1 MEYFQ
6 IQWKIHKRNTQGKI
20 KIWYRYSC
28 ATPGMG
34 ESISR
39 YWYCQIV
46 WSPLLLQYWHRLHKF
61 WRQKT
66 WCDLP
71 AHLCQY
77 FLSTS
82 YQQPLPH
89 GQSLLNPTLWRT
101 FKLGKPSLP
110 SLMSMTMTI
119 MTWESQF
126 TAAFKRIESSRS
138 GPAHHYWSNTALSDH
153 HNDMVVMKIK
163 LWTPNTSTTTRFST
177 FCNIVRGMT
186 GPIPP
191 IRPALKT

>member
-6 IQWKIHKRNTQGKI
+6 IQWKIQTQRKI
-20 KIWYRYSC
+20 KIWYQYSC
-28 ATPGMG
+28 AIPGMG

-82 YQQPLPH
+82 YQQPLPG

-153 HNDMVVMKIK
+153 HNGMVVMKIK

-177 FCNIVRGMT
+177 FCKIVRGMT
-186 GPIPP
+186 RPIPP
-191 IRPALKT
+191 IWPALTT

>member
-1 MEYFQ
+1 MPYQVWAERIIESLLVLPNSSDPLSSFN
-6 IQWKIHKRNTQGKI
+6 IGKD
-20 KIWYRYSC
+20 C
-28 ATPGMG
+28 
-34 ESISR
+34 ISFGDKKLG
-39 YWYCQIV
+39 V
-46 WSPLLLQYWHRLHKF
+46 TF
-61 WRQKT
+61 
-66 WCDLP
+66 
-71 AHLCQY
+71 QY

-82 YQQPLPH
+82 YQQQPLPD

-110 SLMSMTMTI
+110 SLIGMTMTI

-153 HNDMVVMKIK
+153 HNGMVVMKIK
-163 LWTPNTSTTTRFST
+163 LWTPNTSTATRFST

-186 GPIPP
+186 RPIPP
-191 IRPALKT
+191 IWPALTT

>member
-1 MEYFQ
+1 MPPQVWANQLVAIGIAKF
-6 IQWKIHKRNTQGKI
+6 
-20 KIWYRYSC
+20 
-28 ATPGMG
+28 
-34 ESISR
+34 
-39 YWYCQIV
+39 V
-46 WSPLLLQYWHRLHKF
+46 WSPLLLQYWQRLHKF

-82 YQQPLPH
+82 YHPQALPD

-177 FCNIVRGMT
+177 FCKIYRLNYYHTYILT
-186 GPIPP
+186 HFIYDQILKGPFQ
-191 IRPALKT
+191 RVEK